1 MFNMMTLRVLLA
13 TFFIP
18 QWVSASPAL
27 NSSIKTY
34 SFPEGLD
41 LAHAYTIQVQQS
53 TGGLHTVESYN
64 AIVSEANTT
73 SGKGLEHNTSFA
85 LFDFEG
91 PVMIS
96 VTYNNGP
103 VRSVVIRPYSYNIS
117 PTVQGNTISF
127 TLDLPRN
134 VVVQVNDDVFDTLQ
148 LFTNAVETDIPSE
161 HDPNVV
167 YFGPGLD
174 NGPSSKNG
182 TLVVPSGKTVYLAPG
197 AVVTSR
203 IAFQN
208 ATSGLIQGRG
218 VINPR
223 SSGGVLIEWSSNIL
237 VKDILI
243 LGAKGFSVTTGT
255 SKNITM
261 LGIRS
266 MSSTGNGDGI
276 DFFCSED
283 VLIDGV
289 FLRNSDDNIALYQ
302 HRWNYYGD
310 SKNITVQNSSLWAD
324 WAHPINIGTHGNT
337 DSPETMDGV
346 TIRNIDILDHREPQ
360 LWYQGCIAI
369 NPGDSNLIQNVHIE
383 DVRVE
388 NFRLGQLLNF
398 RVMYNSKYNTSPGRG
413 IRNVFVKD
421 LVYHGSHANPSL
433 FLGYDK
439 DRNISNVTF
448 VNLQINDKVIDD
460 NMAKPSWYYTA
471 DFVPMFANEYTGSN
485 RLHNPKLLV
494 QRLPMPRNSSHI
506 HWFYATIFASAPPDV
521 GFGETPINPPALL
534 FSFHAGEK
542 QSPQSCN
549 LMRSKANGRPAQDQ
563 RPQQQDQDATKPEDD
578 IPACQ
583 SCRKK
588 KARCSREQPC
598 SQCVRFDVACVYDDR
613 RLKPGLRAGAV
624 DQLYRRIDTLENM
637 FLGQSVL
644 WKQVWEALHPN
655 SAFPGAPDEDLNNE
669 ETPSRQFVHAREAMK
684 NSMSQLAEAKDK
696 AESSIEAEPNEDNG
710 FRSPKR
716 RKVDVVSTPQQLLR
730 RGTDFDILNLDL
742 VHHLVEFYFANI
754 HHWIPILHVR
764 KFREQIQTYKGRQK
778 AIHILH
784 AIVALCSR
792 FSSDSRLGS
801 DTEKAELAERSRQNV
816 ILSSMESFSVENLQ
830 ALVIIAFDTIGR
842 GRGPSSWSIVGGM
855 ARTVEQLQLSVEEEH
870 LSSHSQ
876 SGETLIRRMAF
887 LKPSTSWSEAEER
900 RRVFWTVFLMDRFCS
915 VSTGWN
921 ISLTSADVKR
931 RLPCEGA
938 LWEQETEA
946 RPPYF
951 GISDAKAASP
961 HRPLLAESRMTADP
975 KEQDCIGG
983 FAYCI
988 EATES
993 LALVTNFFLHHAL
1006 DIRDADKAQLWLM
1019 RFKELDLRMVQWKFF
1034 LPPKWRD
1041 ASVLNAD
1048 GIMDPNLTLAHT
1060 THNTAVI
1067 LLHQGIA
1074 YPPLHW
1080 KSCPVKL
1087 PSTSSAETCL
1097 EAASEIST
1105 IGQQFLL
1112 CSPILTNPQFS
1123 FCLFIAGR
1131 MLLTH
1136 SKYYGTPIPSSLDSL
1151 IASLFEI
1158 SRRWAGPQNVQDNQ
1172 KDNLASGFAKRLVQ
1186 ARDNFPALSKPSLDI
1201 RQTAYSE
1208 NTDDR
1213 ALSKHVETVS
1223 TPTVLDGSSVLPSH
1237 TYVEQEPPLPI
1248 PDNHSDTSGFTDID
1262 PFGISLADRD
1272 QFNSQPTH
1280 VSIWNN
1286 ATSSL
1291 YTDAPIVLNCASP
1304 EHPQATLSPGQR
1316 ISRYGAVEV
1325 DRAAAMGEG
1334 SAHLGHST

>member
-1 MFNMMTLRVLLA
+1 MAFRFVLA
-13 TFFIP
+13 TLFILP
-18 QWVSASPAL
+18 WVSALPAL

-41 LAHAYTIQVQQS
+41 QAHSYDIRAQQS
-53 TGGLHTVESYN
+53 IGGWHIVESYN
-64 AIVSEANTT
+64 AIVSEVNTT
-73 SGKGLEHNTSFA
+73 SGKGIEHNTSFA

-91 PVMIS
+91 SVDLS
-96 VTYNNGP
+96 VTYKNGP
-103 VRSVVIRPYSYNIS
+103 VKSAVIRPYSYGIK
-117 PTVQGNTISF
+117 PTVKKNTIYF
-127 TLDLPRN
+127 TLDRPRN
-134 VVVQVNDDVFDTLQ
+134 VVVQVNDDIFDTLQ
-148 LFTNAVETDIPSE
+148 LLTNAIETNIPSPD
-161 HDPNVV
+161 DPNVL
-167 YFGPGLD
+167 YFGPGID
-174 NGPSSKNG
+174 HGPSSSNG

-203 IAFQN
+203 LAFQN
-208 ATSGLIQGRG
+208 ATSGSIQGRG

-223 SSGGVLIEWSSNIL
+223 SSGGILIEWSSNIL

-243 LGAKGFSVTTGT
+243 VGAKGFSVTTGT

-261 LGIRS
+261 SGIRS
-266 MSSTGNGDGI
+266 ISSTGNGDGI

-283 VLIDGV
+283 VLINGV

-302 HRWNYYGD
+302 HRWNYYGN
-310 SKNITVQNSSLWAD
+310 SRNITVQNSSLWAD

-360 LWYQGCIAI
+360 MWYQGCIAI

-388 NFRLGQLLNF
+388 DFRLGQLLNF

-413 IRNVFVKD
+413 IRNVYIKD
-421 LVYHGSHANPSL
+421 LVYDGSHANPSL

-439 DRNISNVTF
+439 DRSISNVTF
-448 VNLQINDKVIDD
+448 VNLKINDKWIDD
-460 NMAKPSWYYTA
+460 KMAKPAWYYTT
-471 DFVPMFANEYTGSN
+471 DFIAGIARRPTGI
-485 RLHNPKLLV
+485 
-494 QRLPMPRNSSHI
+494 LPRWAILSLNINSV
-506 HWFYATIFASAPPDV
+506 HWFRAVIFSWAPPDQAFRRDSAISS
-521 GFGETPINPPALL
+521 GATFLL
-534 FSFHAGEK
+534 QCGGK
-542 QSPQSCN
+542 RTKPPQSGHS
-549 LMRSKANGRPAQDQ
+549 MRSKVNGRPAQDQ
-563 RPQQQDQDATKPEDD
+563 RPQQQQDQDASKPEDD

-644 WKQVWEALHPN
+644 WRQVWEALLPN
-655 SAFPGAPDEDLNNE
+655 SAFPGAPEESLNGQ
-669 ETPSRQFVHAREAMK
+669 ETGSGQFASVREAMK
-684 NSMSQLAEAKDK
+684 KSMLQLAETQDTAGPSREAKHND
-696 AESSIEAEPNEDNG
+696 DGG

-716 RKVDVVSTPQQLLR
+716 RKVDVVSTPQRPLQK
-730 RGTDFDILNLDL
+730 GTDFDILNSDL
-742 VHHLVEFYFANI
+742 VHHLVEFYFVNI

-764 KFREQIQTYKGRQK
+764 RFREQIQSDRGRQK

-792 FSSDSRLGS
+792 FSDDTRLGS
-801 DTEKAELAERSRQNV
+801 DAEKAQLAEKSRQKV

-830 ALVIIAFDTIGR
+830 ALVIIAFDT
-842 GRGPSSWSIVGGM
+842 
-855 ARTVEQLQLSVEEEH
+855 QLQLSVEEEH
-870 LSSHSQ
+870 LSNHSQ
-876 SGETLIRRMAF
+876 PGETLIRRMAF
-887 LKPSTSWSEAEER
+887 LKPSTSWREAEER

-938 LWEQETEA
+938 LWEQETEVK
-946 RPPYF
+946 PPYF

-961 HRPLLAESRMTADP
+961 HRPLLTESRMAADP

-1006 DIRDADKAQLWLM
+1006 DIRDVDKAQLWLM
-1019 RFKELDLRMVQWKFF
+1019 RFKELDLRMVQWKLF

-1080 KSCPVKL
+1080 QSCPVKL

-1097 EAASEIST
+1097 EAASEISK
-1105 IGQQFLL
+1105 IGRQFLL
-1112 CSPILTNPQFS
+1112 CSSILTNPQFS

-1136 SKYYGTPIPSSLDSL
+1136 SKYYGTPIPNSLDSL

-1158 SRRWAGPQNVQDNQ
+1158 SCRWAGPEDIHDSS
-1172 KDNLASGFAKRLVQ
+1172 KDNLASGFAKRLVS
-1186 ARDNFPALSKPSLDI
+1186 AKDNFPTLSKPSLDI

-1213 ALSKHVETVS
+1213 APTKHVETTS
-1223 TPTVLDGSSVLPSH
+1223 TPIVFERSPIPPSN
-1237 TYVEQEPPLPI
+1237 TCTGQEPPMSI
-1248 PDNHSDTSGFTDID
+1248 ADNHSDTSGFTDVD
-1262 PFGISLADRD
+1262 PFGITLTDRD
-1272 QFNSQPTH
+1272 QFHSQP
-1280 VSIWNN
+1280 SPASMWNN
-1286 ATSSL
+1286 STNPL
-1291 YTDAPIVLNCASP
+1291 YTTAPIAFGCTSP
-1304 EHPQATLSPGQR
+1304 EHLQTTLSPGQR
-1316 ISRYGAVEV
+1316 ISRYGGVEV
-1325 DRAAAMGEG
+1325 DQAAVIEENPTHFGRG
-1334 SAHLGHST
+1334 T